1 MKSFLLFT
9 LFSFFLFNGNAQ
21 NEETEPIRLHGK
33 LIKKEWSKST
43 ESYCAQGSEYYIL
56 EVNNTERRVILQ
68 FDESILNTKDF
79 ENEKVIVVGQHTK
92 KTISQEQENGETEQH
107 PVQQVKLSSDE
118 EDNVY
123 TCHIFEVEI
132 ITLER

>member
-1 MKSFLLFT
+1 MKSFLLFS
-9 LFSFFLFNGNAQ
+9 LFSLFMFSGNAQ
-21 NEETEPIRLHGK
+21 TEATEPIRLHGK
-33 LIKKEWSKST
+33 LMKMEWSKST

-79 ENEKVIVVGQHTK
+79 ENEKVIVVGQHVK
-92 KTISQEQENGETEQH
+92 KTISKEQEKGETEQK
-107 PVQQVKLSSDE
+107 PVQQIKLSSDE

-123 TCHIFEVEI
+123 TCHVFEVKI